1 MKLIIKN
8 SKFALIEISCR
19 PGQAYIYDI
28 TGPSSRSNK
37 KAPLLSAP
45 LPSLGKRNIYDKGTS
60 NTAMFMLKP
69 NHIYKVKEACDI
81 GHYYLSVDNTGLR
94 EISRTE
100 ALNQH

>member
-1 MKLIIKN
+1 MKLIIRN
-8 SKFALIEISCR
+8 SKITLVEISCR
-19 PGQAYIYDI
+19 PGLAYIYDV
-28 TGPSSRSNK
+28 TGLSCDTNK

-60 NTAMFMLKP
+60 STAMFMLKP
-69 NHIYKVKEACDI
+69 NHIYAVKEACDI

-94 EISRTE
+94 EISRAE